1 MQAASSCRP
10 QLEGTGLVQVS
21 CIDVVSRH
29 LTRLGLL
36 LASSCTAAG
45 GPGAGAADELSLG
58 PARHPLLQ
66 CKSCLLAELGADLHL
81 MPLPNWLECGKEGP
95 IQLKPVVIGDSSQLA
110 AFHPAIGVPA
120 PSFPCWRRACKC
132 WERF

>member
-1 MQAASSCRP
+1 MMQAASSCRP

-45 GPGAGAADELSLG
+45 GGQALVLQMSFHWVLRGIHSFSVKAAYWRSLV
-58 PARHPLLQ
+58 Q
-66 CKSCLLAELGADLHL
+66 TST
-81 MPLPNWLECGKEGP
+81 
-95 IQLKPVVIGDSSQLA
+95 
-110 AFHPAIGVPA
+110 
-120 PSFPCWRRACKC
+120 
-132 WERF
+132 